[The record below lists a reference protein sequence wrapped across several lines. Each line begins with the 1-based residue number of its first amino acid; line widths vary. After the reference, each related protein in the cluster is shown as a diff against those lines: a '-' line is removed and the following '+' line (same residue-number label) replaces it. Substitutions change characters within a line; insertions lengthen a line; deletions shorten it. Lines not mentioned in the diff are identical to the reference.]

1 MPLGRL
7 GYYGVGTMGSLGA
20 QSARNSYGTPPPA
33 PTEFGI
39 TQENGFYFE
48 TETNDYFVT
57 EN

>member
-20 QSARNSYGTPPPA
+20 QSARNSYENQPPPIA
-33 PTEFGI
+33 EKGI

-48 TETNDYFVT
+48 TENNDYFVT
-57 EN
+57 EH